1 MKHLDRGH
9 SKDFS
14 AHSARSYGLSNSFF
28 GNESSFK
35 KDIKELSTGLKL
47 SFDENIVNMVLKADK
62 PNLMLIE
69 YTNRHL
75 KRLGI
80 NTNFEQVEIMLIADF
95 LLYIIL
101 FAKEELW
108 LSDYKTVILLAIME
122 ALLKTDNPAYDLPP
136 DPKEETVYERQE
148 KTMEKQSTA
157 NIELKTLEN
166 DLNAVKMQLVDHSIN
181 NPPTQQKIFEPMQ
194 VARILG
200 YIQKSYAEKF
210 SLYKYIFMNKKKNEE
225 IKLNV
230 CIDRPLTCAPLCDA
244 LYMGYDYQPILD
256 GKEEIE
262 EYKHCIEYIKQK
274 KTLLGELDESMKG
287 MTKNVS
293 FATLSMFKAMS
304 GRTLGNDTSKSSKKI
319 LAVVDPEEKLITE
332 KFGEFKATVNANLAK
347 VDEELENVIE
357 AITDPK
363 SKKKR

>member
-136 DPKEETVYERQE
+136 DPKEETVYER
-148 KTMEKQSTA
+148 
-157 NIELKTLEN
+157 
-166 DLNAVKMQLVDHSIN
+166 
-181 NPPTQQKIFEPMQ
+181 
-194 VARILG
+194 
-200 YIQKSYAEKF
+200 
-210 SLYKYIFMNKKKNEE
+210 
-225 IKLNV
+225 
-230 CIDRPLTCAPLCDA
+230 
-244 LYMGYDYQPILD
+244 
-256 GKEEIE
+256 
-262 EYKHCIEYIKQK
+262 
-274 KTLLGELDESMKG
+274 
-287 MTKNVS
+287 
-293 FATLSMFKAMS
+293 
-304 GRTLGNDTSKSSKKI
+304 
-319 LAVVDPEEKLITE
+319 
-332 KFGEFKATVNANLAK
+332 
-347 VDEELENVIE
+347 
-357 AITDPK
+357 
-363 SKKKR
+363 